1 MNIDCKNIEQRWSLL
16 TWWLWW
22 SITSSPPSLI
32 IVTNT
37 VVQQWTVNNH
47 DHNRHHHLEHGWVQ
61 RMVNGEHWFAEKAA
75 ERSMMSCDWVVQLL
89 PHQVIIIIIIIVH
102 SIIRI
107 LKLNNN
113 QTNKTTSQKWE
124 KSKMLKKQLIERPFQ
139 MISLI
144 IPFICLSFP
153 AATFHL
159 PTGDQTFLSFHLR
172 LTELTPF
179 DLQLHRLFQAGP
191 CLPIKSRIIITSL
204 ITKLINNPS
213 SHFRRQVWW
222 LHGGNRFGIR
232 QTIHSAGC
240 RNPQIW
246 APNPPLLQAP
256 VSFVLHFFYLSFLSD
271 PGIPGV
277 RSMGPSLSNWLSD
290 V

>member
-1 MNIDCKNIEQRWSLL
+1 
-16 TWWLWW
+16 
-22 SITSSPPSLI
+22 
-32 IVTNT
+32 
-37 VVQQWTVNNH
+37 
-47 DHNRHHHLEHGWVQ
+47 
-61 RMVNGEHWFAEKAA
+61 
-75 ERSMMSCDWVVQLL
+75 
-89 PHQVIIIIIIIVH
+89 
-102 SIIRI
+102 
-107 LKLNNN
+107 
-113 QTNKTTSQKWE
+113 
-124 KSKMLKKQLIERPFQ
+124 MLKKQLIERPFQ

-222 LHGGNRFGIR
+222 LHRGESESNRQSTRPAAGIHR
-232 QTIHSAGC
+232 SELQILRSFKPQSALSCIFSICHFYRTQVYLGSDLWV
-240 RNPQIW
+240 R
-246 APNPPLLQAP
+246 
-256 VSFVLHFFYLSFLSD
+256 VSLTD
-271 PGIPGV
+271 
-277 RSMGPSLSNWLSD
+277 
-290 V
+290 